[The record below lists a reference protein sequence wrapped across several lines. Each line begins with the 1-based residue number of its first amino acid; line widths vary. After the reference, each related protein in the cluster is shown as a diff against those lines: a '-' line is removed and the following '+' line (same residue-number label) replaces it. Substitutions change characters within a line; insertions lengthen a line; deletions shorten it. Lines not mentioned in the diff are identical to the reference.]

1 MKSYNF
7 DGHKLMYHLDRV
19 QEFTSSGDCFPLY
32 VEISPVGSC
41 NHRCLFCAYDFIGYP
56 NRRLEAG
63 RTLKL
68 LDEFAEAGVRSI
80 LFAGEGEPLLH
91 PDLANMVNHAKNNGI
106 DVGLFTNGQLLTQ
119 EKINSI
125 LPALTF
131 VRFSF
136 NGGTAESYA
145 RVHQVRP
152 EAFNTT
158 VAAIRNAAAFKAEHG
173 LETAIGAQFVVI
185 PENVDS
191 LADATATLRAA
202 GADYLAVK
210 PFVQQHEQQGYRLNT
225 PLDPVCL
232 DQALLAAES
241 YATETFKVM
250 VRKTAFG
257 EYGIRRYSHCF
268 GTAFISVVNSAGDV
282 ATCLPYWD
290 NAAFVFGNLYQQSFR
305 EIWQGERRKG
315 IKKMVEEMLDV
326 KACPP
331 NCRPNAINEFLYEQK
346 FPSVEHINFI

>member
-19 QEFTSSGDCFPLY
+19 QEFNSQGDCFPLY
-32 VEISPVGSC
+32 LEISPVGSC

-56 NRRLEAG
+56 NRKLETG

-68 LDEFAEAGVRSI
+68 LDECAEAGVRSI

-91 PDLANMVNHAKNNGI
+91 PDVATLIRHAKGNGI
-106 DVGLFTNGQLLTQ
+106 DVGLFTNGQLLTA
-119 EKINSI
+119 EKTAAI

-131 VRFSF
+131 IRFSF

-145 RVHQVRP
+145 RVHQVKP
-152 EAFNTT
+152 EAFGTT
-158 VAAIRNAAAFKAEHG
+158 VSAIKDAASFKKAHG

-191 LADATATLRAA
+191 LVDAAATLRDA
-202 GADYLAVK
+202 GADYLAIK
-210 PFVQQHEQQGYRLNT
+210 PFVHQHERQGYRLGT
-225 PLDPVCL
+225 PLDPVTL
-232 DQALLAAES
+232 EHALTAAES
-241 YATETFKVM
+241 YSTEEFKVM
-250 VRKTAFG
+250 VRKTAFL

-268 GTAFISVVNSAGDV
+268 GTSFVSVVNSAGDV

-290 NAAFVFGNLYQQSFR
+290 NAEFVFGNVYRQSFR

-315 IKKMVEEMLDV
+315 IKKMVEEQLDV
-326 KACPP
+326 KSCPP
-331 NCRPNAINEFLYEQK
+331 NCRPNAINEFLYELK